1 MDTSRLV
8 GYFEPS
14 VNLADLMGDSKPAI
28 QKHVVGAEIV
38 YRFDG
43 FLSQCELEVLL
54 NQVRSHQQVPVGKD
68 GYVKNYSEGDELCS
82 LRSTI
87 FSPALAEVFFC
98 RVETI
103 LSKMTNPYFED
114 PRTFA
119 PVGVNPAMRFIDYPS
134 GGWLVPHYDFPYR
147 VSNEEM
153 TLFSLV
159 VFLSSNA
166 VDGATRF
173 IRDHRSNDDSDWDRK
188 AREDEVLL
196 SLNPRA
202 GDAILFP
209 HKLLHEGQMTS
220 CRKTILR
227 TDIMFTKED
236 NQ

>member
-1 MDTSRLV
+1 MDTSRFV

-14 VNLADLMGDSKPAI
+14 VNLTELMGDSKPII
-28 QKHVVGAEIV
+28 QKHAVGNEVV
-38 YRFDG
+38 YRLDG
-43 FLSQCELEVLL
+43 FLSQFELEALL
-54 NQVRSHQQVPVGKD
+54 DEVDSHHQVPVGKD
-68 GYVKNYSEGDELCS
+68 GYVKNYSAGDELCS

-87 FSPALAEVFFC
+87 FSPALADVFFC
-98 RVETI
+98 RIKTI
-103 LSKMTNPYFED
+103 LSKMTNPYFCED
-114 PRTFA
+114 QTFA
-119 PVGVNPAMRFIDYPS
+119 PVGVNPAMRFIDYPA

-159 VFLSSNA
+159 VFLSSND

-173 IRDHRSNDDSDWDRK
+173 IRDHRNNDDSDWDRK

-209 HKLLHEGQMTS
+209 HKLLHEGQLTS

-227 TDIMFTKED
+227 TDIMFIKED
-236 NQ
+236 I